1 MIAWI
6 VGERV
11 AEGTL
16 PSLGALS
23 IGSPIVLAVAIVAS
37 APLFARLSAVVKL
50 AREVDAPGAAKG
62 LDGPGMTQGFD
73 AGLAQPA
80 LGGTAGGE
88 GGLDELRRILLD
100 VKRRN
105 AETSRLLLTQQ
116 NLSARIF
123 DGMQEGVMLVDSHR
137 RVLACNPAL
146 REMLLLRAD
155 SIGKP
160 LIEVVRH
167 AELDGL
173 LSRVGKEAA
182 PSGEIEL
189 SGLAPRRV
197 LVSASALSGSDGS
210 VLLVFFDVTALR
222 KLESLRRDFV
232 ANVSHELRTPV
243 TSVLSGAETLR
254 TVLASD
260 PSRAVPFLDIIE
272 RNAERLRLLIED
284 LLDLSH
290 IESKGIK
297 LAPEALRLKSVVVHV
312 LDLFR
317 ERAAKRGITLKTDI
331 ADDLV
336 LVADRRAVEQVL
348 TNLVDNAVKYG
359 KDRGQVTVAASPA
372 TPFPGTTASATS
384 KLSLSVHDDGA
395 GVPKQHLPRL
405 FERFYRVDAGRSR
418 ELGGTGLGLAIA
430 KHLVEAMHGSIG
442 VDSGEGE
449 GTRFEV
455 LLPRGAKPEPPP
467 SLP

>member
-1 MIAWI
+1 MPLLRVRVVALAWLSAMLAWI
-6 VGERV
+6 VGERLT
-11 AEGTL
+11 AGTL
-16 PSLGALS
+16 PTLGALS
-23 IGSPIVLAVAIVAS
+23 IGSPIVLALAIAAS
-37 APLFARLSAVVKL
+37 TPLFSRLTSIVEL
-50 AREVDAPGAAKG
+50 AREVD
-62 LDGPGMTQGFD
+62 
-73 AGLAQPA
+73 
-80 LGGTAGGE
+80 GGSTSGST
-88 GGLDELRRILLD
+88 GGLEELRRILLD
-100 VKRRN
+100 VKRRH

-116 NLSARIF
+116 DLSARIF
-123 DGMQEGVMLVDSHR
+123 DGMREGIMLLDAHR
-137 RVLACNPAL
+137 RVIACNPAL
-146 REMLLLRAD
+146 RELLLLRAD

-197 LVSASALSGSDGS
+197 LVSASALSGSDGG
-210 VLLVFFDVTALR
+210 VVLVFFDVTELR

-260 PSRAVPFLDIIE
+260 PTHAAPFLDIIE

-284 LLDLSH
+284 LLELSK
-290 IESKGIK
+290 IESKGIN
-297 LAPEALRLKSVVVHV
+297 LVPELLRVRNVTLHV

-317 ERAAKRGITLKTDI
+317 DRAKKRGISLRMNI

-336 LVADRRAVEQVL
+336 LFADRRAFEQVL

-359 KDRGQVTVAASPA
+359 KDDGHVTVAATVA
-372 TPFPGTTASATS
+372 APFPGTAS
-384 KLSLSVHDDGA
+384 KLSLSVQDDGA

-405 FERFYRVDAGRSR
+405 FERFYRVDSGRSR
-418 ELGGTGLGLAIA
+418 EFGGTGLGLAIA
-430 KHLVEAMHGSIG
+430 KHLVEAMQGSIG
-442 VDSGEGE
+442 VDSDEGE

-455 LLPRGAKPEPPP
+455 LLPLRARPSDASAARLTDALPEPA

>member
-1 MIAWI
+1 LTLLRLRFIALAWLGAMVAWI

-16 PSLGALS
+16 PGLGALS
-23 IGSPIVLAVAIVAS
+23 IGSPIVLALAVVAS
-37 APLFARLSAVVKL
+37 APLFARLSSLVRL
-50 AREVDAPGAAKG
+50 ARDVDVAGVKNP
-62 LDGPGMTQGFD
+62 LDGTSGPQTD
-73 AGLAQPA
+73 EL
-80 LGGTAGGE
+80 T
-88 GGLDELRRILLD
+88 ELRRILLD
-100 VKRRN
+100 VKRRH

-123 DGMQEGVMLVDSHR
+123 DGMQEGVMLVDANR

-146 REMLLLRAD
+146 REMLLLRSDA
-155 SIGKP
+155 IGKP

-197 LVSASALSGSDGS
+197 LVSASALTGSDGG

-254 TVLASD
+254 MVLASD
-260 PSRAVPFLDIIE
+260 PSRAEPFVDIIE

-284 LLDLSH
+284 LLDLSR

-297 LAPEALRLKSVVVHV
+297 LAPETLRLRSVVVHV

-317 ERAAKRGITLKTDI
+317 ERAAKRGLDLRTEI
-331 ADDLV
+331 AEDLV
-336 LVADRRAVEQVL
+336 LFADRRAIEQVL

-359 KDRGQVTVAASPA
+359 KDGGAVTVAASAAP
-372 TPFPGTTASATS
+372 PFPGNASS
-384 KLSLSVHDDGA
+384 KISLSVHDDGP

-442 VDSGEGE
+442 VDSGDGD

-455 LLPRGAKPEPPP
+455 LLPRGTDA
-467 SLP
+467 